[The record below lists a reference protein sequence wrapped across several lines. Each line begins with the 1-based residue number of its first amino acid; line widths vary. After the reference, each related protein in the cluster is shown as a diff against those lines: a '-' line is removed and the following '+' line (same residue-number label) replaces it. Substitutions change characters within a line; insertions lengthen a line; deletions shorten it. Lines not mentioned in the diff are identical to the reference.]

1 MKKLTIAIILGIILL
16 GGVTALAF
24 GLTKEDFTEPVD
36 EISAKELCEKAYD
49 EEKDKDKTKFKKCK
63 DKDYEVD
70 VPDDFIKQNQQGVFM
85 IE

>member
-1 MKKLTIAIILGIILL
+1 MNKITIAIILGIILL

-36 EISAKELCEKAYD
+36 KISAKELCEKAYD
-49 EEKDKDKTKFKKCK
+49 EDKDKDKIKFKKCK

-70 VPDDFIKQNQQGVFM
+70 VPEDFISTNGEVIM